1 MESKL
6 QVLPKYVIV
15 IFFLIGAASALI
27 FRLIIILSKLSPSYV
42 RVAWYAGAIGYV
54 FFFSFRF
61 FITER
66 RKLAVRHYRLI
77 EKVKGRDEL
86 DDTERKAL
94 LYVLNSID
102 KSLEHYNYII
112 IFVSTFIAI
121 AVDIFLSIY

>member
-15 IFFLIGAASALI
+15 TFFLIGATSALI
-27 FRLIIILSKLSPSYV
+27 FRLIIIFSKVGPSYV

-77 EKVKGRDEL
+77 EKVKGREEL
-86 DDTERKAL
+86 NDTERKAL

-121 AVDIFLSIY
+121 AIDIFLSIY